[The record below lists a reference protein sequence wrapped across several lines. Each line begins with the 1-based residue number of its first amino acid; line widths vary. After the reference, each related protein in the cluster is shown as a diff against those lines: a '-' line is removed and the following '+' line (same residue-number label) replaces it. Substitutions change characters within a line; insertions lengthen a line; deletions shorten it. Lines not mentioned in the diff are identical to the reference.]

1 MSSHPPPGA
10 QQSEGKALVELVVA
24 IIPPALLYFVGWA
37 YLYFYLQAF
46 GIGISELDLD
56 IQTIFIYA
64 YPPIRLLWLSYWGW
78 ALLAVLVLFVSIL
91 VVRKVTT
98 PATRS
103 WLAGWIRGTT
113 VLGQGLRLFV
123 VISLMAVLLVQVVRP
138 YAVQAADRKW
148 VSEGVRLEALVK
160 DPDGK
165 EKSAWYDSYKRCAG
179 RRGLD
184 LIFAD
189 KDAYYMLCISSVDD
203 SSALVFE
210 VRRDAGL
217 ASVRFARR

>member
-1 MSSHPPPGA
+1 
-10 QQSEGKALVELVVA
+10 
-24 IIPPALLYFVGWA
+24 
-37 YLYFYLQAF
+37 
-46 GIGISELDLD
+46 
-56 IQTIFIYA
+56 
-64 YPPIRLLWLSYWGW
+64 
-78 ALLAVLVLFVSIL
+78 
-91 VVRKVTT
+91 
-98 PATRS
+98 
-103 WLAGWIRGTT
+103 
-113 VLGQGLRLFV
+113 
-123 VISLMAVLLVQVVRP
+123 
-138 YAVQAADRKW
+138 
-148 VSEGVRLEALVK
+148 LVK